1 VGVVARGEV
10 WWVDFGAP
18 IGSEPAKR
26 RPAVVVSDDRFNRS
40 KLNTVTVVAITS
52 NLRLGRR
59 PGNVVLGKG
68 AAGLDRQSVVNVT
81 QLATVDRRRLVSKA
95 GTLRR
100 ADSSRVD
107 EGLRLALHL

>member
-1 VGVVARGEV
+1 MVARGEV

-40 KLNTVTVVAITS
+40 RLGTVTVVAMTS
-52 NLRLGRR
+52 TTKLGAR
-59 PGNVVLGKG
+59 PGNVTLPKG
-68 AAGLDRQSVVNVT
+68 AAGLDRRSVVNVT
-81 QLATVDRRRLVSKA
+81 PIATIDRRRLVDRA

-100 ADSSRVD
+100 ADLARVND
-107 EGLRLALHL
+107 GFRLALHL